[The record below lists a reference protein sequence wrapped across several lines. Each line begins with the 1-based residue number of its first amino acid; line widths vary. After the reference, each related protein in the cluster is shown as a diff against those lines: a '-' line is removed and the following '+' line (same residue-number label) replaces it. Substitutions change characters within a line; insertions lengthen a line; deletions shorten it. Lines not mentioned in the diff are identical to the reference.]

1 MKHFEDKVVKVISK
15 LICDAC
21 GEQAIP
27 DDSIFHEFIS
37 VSHRCGYGSI
47 HGDGN
52 QFSIDL
58 CQHCFAD
65 MCGDSLNVI
74 EPNDEKHNSDSRID
88 VKDILSANKIINKD
102 ELDVALKRLDQLWDA
117 KHLSQAGSELYQLID
132 LIFNYEG
139 KSWDSYI
146 NEVDVVS
153 KDFMVEREDII
164 KQKDGDGHQ

>member
-1 MKHFEDKVVKVISK
+1 
-15 LICDAC
+15 
-21 GEQAIP
+21 
-27 DDSIFHEFIS
+27 
-37 VSHRCGYGSI
+37 
-47 HGDGN
+47 
-52 QFSIDL
+52 
-58 CQHCFAD
+58 